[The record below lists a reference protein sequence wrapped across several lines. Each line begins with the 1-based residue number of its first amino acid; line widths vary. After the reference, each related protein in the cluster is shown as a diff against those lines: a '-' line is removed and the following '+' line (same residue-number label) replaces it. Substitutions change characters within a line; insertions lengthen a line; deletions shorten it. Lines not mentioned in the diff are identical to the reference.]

1 MIDIEVSTK
10 LSMHTRYSIAF
21 ALGSLR
27 TLRIMVIQIG
37 WSHNVP
43 VDGVFRSTVLF
54 RSFLSQF
61 C

>member
-27 TLRIMVIQIG
+27 ILRIMVIQIG

-54 RSFLSQF
+54 
-61 C
+61 